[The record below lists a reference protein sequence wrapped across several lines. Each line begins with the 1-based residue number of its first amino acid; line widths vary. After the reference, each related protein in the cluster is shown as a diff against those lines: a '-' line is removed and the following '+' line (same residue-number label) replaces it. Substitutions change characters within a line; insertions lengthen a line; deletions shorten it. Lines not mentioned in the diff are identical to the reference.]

1 MAICFV
7 VMGFGKKTDF
17 ATGRSMDLDKA
28 YKNMVKPA
36 VESAGLQC
44 IRADEIVHSG
54 LIDVPMYD
62 QLLKA
67 DVVVADLSTSNTNA
81 FYELGIRHALRPFTT
96 VVISENGLTSPFDV
110 NHIVIRKYNHLG
122 EDIGFEE

>member
-17 ATGRSMDLDKA
+17 ATGRSLDLDKA

-67 DVVVADLSTSNTNA
+67 DVVVADLFDFEYERILRAWNPACPAS
-81 FYELGIRHALRPFTT
+81 FYDG
-96 VVISENGLTSPFDV
+96 GD
-110 NHIVIRKYNHLG
+110 
-122 EDIGFEE
+122 

>member
-7 VMGFGKKTDF
+7 VMGFRKKTDF

-81 FYELGIRHALRPFTT
+81 FLRAWNPACPASFYD
-96 VVISENGLTSPFDV
+96 GGD
-110 NHIVIRKYNHLG
+110 
-122 EDIGFEE
+122 